1 MREKRIEIYKELK
14 TNAESIKNILESDK
28 IENMALLDKLFRERN
43 NTFFKLKEIFKMKEM
58 DEEEEILVQE
68 MIDDNNYILEKMEQV
83 KEKMEKSM
91 KQKEHDA
98 KDISKYASDNLKG

>member
-98 KDISKYASDNLKG
+98 KDISKYESDNLKG